1 MSTQPFGQD
10 LGDRFWRDRSW
21 SAAADRD
28 EPGQSAVPADGEG
41 SADQRTFRD
50 VMGRFVTGV
59 GIVTTIA
66 DGQCQGMT
74 VNSLTSVSLRP
85 PTVLACLATGTRTC
99 DAVLDT
105 GAFVVNLLAH
115 DQLPMGRWFATT
127 GTDHFDRAGWTP
139 TPDGLPVLTG
149 GVGHLICDVDWSRPA
164 SDHHIVV
171 ARVRACEYQQGD
183 ALVFY
188 RGNYLRCA
196 DFDSA

>member
-1 MSTQPFGQD
+1 MSTQPSGQD
-10 LGDRFWRDRSW
+10 LGDRLWHDGSW
-21 SAAADRD
+21 PAVAGRGESAQ
-28 EPGQSAVPADGEG
+28 PAVPADGAG
-41 SADQRTFRD
+41 SADQGTFRD

-85 PTVLACLATGTRTC
+85 PMVLACLATGTRTC
-99 DAVLDT
+99 DAVLST

-127 GTDHFDRAGWTP
+127 GTDHFGQAAWTP

-149 GVGHLICDVDWSRPA
+149 GVGHLICDVDWSRQA
-164 SDHHIVV
+164 SDHHIIV
-171 ARVRACEYQQGD
+171 ARVRACQYQPGD

-188 RGNYLRCA
+188 RGSYLRCA
-196 DFDSA
+196 DFDPA